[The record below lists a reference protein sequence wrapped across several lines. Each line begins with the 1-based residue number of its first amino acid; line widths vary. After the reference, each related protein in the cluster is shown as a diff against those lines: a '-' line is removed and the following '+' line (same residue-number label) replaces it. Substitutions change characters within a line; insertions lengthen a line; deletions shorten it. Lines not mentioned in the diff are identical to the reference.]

1 MHIQIKA
8 NMMHNLVICPLLII
22 YFQMRCSHVMI
33 SRDNTYIK
41 EIISSLMFSYK
52 LGITL
57 IQSNCA
63 QQCPATIYTASVVD
77 IATEFCF
84 YEVQDTGDL
93 PRN

>member
-22 YFQMRCSHVMI
+22 FLMRCSYVMI

-52 LGITL
+52 LGIRD
-57 IQSNCA
+57 CA
-63 QQCPATIYTASVVD
+63 RAGVGP
-77 IATEFCF
+77 
-84 YEVQDTGDL
+84 
-93 PRN
+93 PRV